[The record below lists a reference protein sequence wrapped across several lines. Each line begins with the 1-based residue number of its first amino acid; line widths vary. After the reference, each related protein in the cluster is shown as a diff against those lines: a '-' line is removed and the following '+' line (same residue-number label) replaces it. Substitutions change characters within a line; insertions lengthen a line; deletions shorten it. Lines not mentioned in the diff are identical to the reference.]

1 MVERRK
7 LKRRYTSEYVNVF
20 DEATGD
26 LAGHLDNITSEGMMI
41 AGNKP
46 VQPGKNFKFR
56 IIFPFKVDDRKHIV
70 IDATSIWCNQ
80 DENTGFCE
88 TGYKF
93 QSVSFEI
100 IDRIQKF
107 AEESIFSD
115 ERK

>member
-26 LAGHLDNITSEGMMI
+26 LAGHLDNITTEGMMI

-46 VQPGKNFKFR
+46 VEPDTNFKFR
-56 IIFPFKVDDRKHIV
+56 IIFPSKVDDRKHIV
-70 IDATSIWCNQ
+70 VDATCSWCNK
-80 DENTGFCE
+80 DENAGFCE

-93 QSVSFEI
+93 QSISFDI
-100 IDRIQKF
+100 IDRVQKF
-107 AEESIFSD
+107 AKESIFSD

>member
-1 MVERRK
+1 MQERRK

-26 LAGHLDNITSEGMMI
+26 LAGHLDNITTEGIMV

-46 VQPGKNFKFR
+46 VEPGTVFKFR

-70 IDATSIWCNQ
+70 VDARCIWCNQ
-80 DENTGFCE
+80 DKDTGFCE
-88 TGYKF
+88 TGY
-93 QSVSFEI
+93 QLQNVSFEI

-107 AEESIFSD
+107 ARGPIFSD
-115 ERK
+115 SRK